1 MKASSISILE
11 LLSSEELG
19 ENKLCKS
26 KSEAKRMI
34 AQGAVKID
42 GKKISDD
49 DILVQNPSENTYQ
62 VGKLKHLII
71 KLKKG

>member
-1 MKASSISILE
+1 MKASSISILD

-62 VGKLKHLII
+62 VGKLKHLKI